1 MGLAHGDISHTRGF
15 VPNQG
20 EMTAIGAWNQIFDLE
35 AAVLRTKGH
44 QEGGGSHW
52 EDRLFWG
59 GPGSKPWEILRE
71 WLMGGV

>member
-1 MGLAHGDISHTRGF
+1 MTSTR
-15 VPNQG
+15 
-20 EMTAIGAWNQIFDLE
+20 AWNQISDLE

-44 QEGGGSHW
+44 QRGGGSHW
-52 EDRLFWG
+52 EDKLFWG